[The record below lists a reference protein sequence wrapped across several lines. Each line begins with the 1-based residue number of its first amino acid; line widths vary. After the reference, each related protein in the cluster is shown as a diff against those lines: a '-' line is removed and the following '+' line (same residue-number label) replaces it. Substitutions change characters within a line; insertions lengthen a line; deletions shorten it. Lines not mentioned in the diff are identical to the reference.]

1 MPRIARLVFPE
12 IPHHI
17 TQRGNYQQNIFI
29 CDEDRVKYLYLVAEY
44 VKKQKVDVLGYWRP
58 AGNKQFIKELESKT
72 DRILRVK
79 LKGIPKKRT

>member
-1 MPRIARLVFPE
+1 MPRIARLIFPE

-44 VKKQKVDVLGYWRP
+44 VKKQKADVLGY
-58 AGNKQFIKELESKT
+58 
-72 DRILRVK
+72 
-79 LKGIPKKRT
+79 